1 LVRRFL
7 RLFEVTMQ
15 SMTPKDIL
23 LHLRLPFSLFLMPV
37 YWFAVSQVTEVDT
50 TKAIWVFVIL
60 HLLIYPASNA
70 YNSYFDKDEGSIGG
84 LEKPPAVGR
93 ELFWVATALDIIGC
107 LLGVFFVSYIFGI
120 MVLIYINVS
129 RAYSYDGIRLKKY
142 AILSWITVGLFQ
154 GAFTYLMVFRG
165 VDKLVLPWN
174 DLLQVTWLPMLICSL
189 ILWAVYPMTQIYQHE
204 EDAAR
209 GDITLSQK
217 LGIKGSFIF
226 TGLLFGV
233 AFFGFY
239 NYLTINNFIVL
250 LLINTP
256 TVLFFGWWFLKVL
269 KSEANANFKNTMWLN
284 LLASFC
290 MNAFYIYLV
299 IMR

>member
-1 LVRRFL
+1 
-7 RLFEVTMQ
+7 
-15 SMTPKDIL
+15 MTPKDIL

-37 YWFAVSQVTEVDT
+37 YWFAVSQVSEINTQ
-50 TKAIWVFVIL
+50 KALWVFVIL

-84 LEKPPAVGR
+84 LEKPPAVGK
-93 ELFWVATALDIIGC
+93 ELYWVATALDTLGV
-107 LLGVFFVSYIFGI
+107 LLGFFFVNPTFGI
-120 MVLIYINVS
+120 MVLIYLLVS
-129 RAYSYDGIRLKKY
+129 RAYSFDGIRLKKY
-142 AILSWITVGLFQ
+142 AIFSWLIVGLFQ
-154 GAFTYLMVFRG
+154 GAFTYLMVYRG
-165 VDKLVLPWN
+165 VDELSVTWN
-174 DLLQVTWLPMLICSL
+174 NLLHITWLPMLICSL

-209 GDITLSQK
+209 GDITMSQK

-226 TGLLFGV
+226 TGILFGV

-239 NYLTINNFIVL
+239 NYLTITNFIIL

-256 TVLFFGWWFLKVL
+256 TALFFSWWFLKVI
-269 KSEANANFKNTMWLN
+269 KSETNANFKNTMWLN

-290 MNAFYIYLV
+290 MNAFYIYLLFT
-299 IMR
+299 R

>member
-1 LVRRFL
+1 
-7 RLFEVTMQ
+7 
-15 SMTPKDIL
+15 MTPKAIL

-37 YWFAVSQVTEVDT
+37 YWFAVSQAPNVSI
-50 TKAIWVFVIL
+50 TKAAWVFVIL

-84 LEKPPAVGR
+84 LETPPAVGK
-93 ELFWVATALDIIGC
+93 ELYWTATILDT
-107 LLGVFFVSYIFGI
+107 LGVLFGSFFVHPTFGL
-120 MVLIYINVS
+120 MVLAYLLVS

-142 AILSWITVGLFQ
+142 AMLSWLIVGLFQ
-154 GAFTYLMVFRG
+154 GAFTYLMVYLG
-165 VDKLVLPWN
+165 VSETNFSWTN
-174 DLLQVTWLPMLICSL
+174 LLENTWLPMLICSL

-209 GDITLSQK
+209 GDITMSQK

-226 TGLLFGV
+226 TGILFGI

-239 NYLTINNFIVL
+239 NYLAINNFTVL

-256 TVLFFGWWFLKVL
+256 TAVFFSWWFLKVL
-269 KSEANANFKNTMWLN
+269 KNEANANFRNTMWLN

-299 IMR
+299 FQGGGL